1 MRRGFFYILLFI
13 AMSALWACNQSSERQ
28 PLSLDELSEWVKPEY
43 AIDGQR
49 ILDQI
54 HQQADATPVRMYADA
69 YTRAYYADDSHPLV
83 WITRMG
89 IDPCADVLMQYLS
102 AADTLGI
109 SKEAFQLDTLQA
121 LVRRMHQLDFNGIT
135 VNEVLSQL
143 EYRLTFAYLRYAC
156 GQRFGFMHAR
166 KVFDHLLLDPP
177 APGETRNISVYRR
190 LFDHEADEVTD
201 SFVHHAL
208 EEVRNH
214 RIQAFLEEVQ
224 PKSKIYQQ
232 MSREYQRAKQ
242 QGDTTRAK
250 LAYINMERARW
261 RYPHPTKGKYIFV
274 NLAAQELMAVDT
286 ERDSVMTMRVCCGN
300 STHKTPLL
308 HSEIRTIELNPYWVI
323 PQTIVRKEIMPSHVG
338 DSAYFTRNNYRAI
351 NKETKE
357 EVDPTTLTAA
367 DLRSARFTLR
377 QERGRGNS
385 LGRIIFRFANN
396 FSVFLHDT
404 NNHGAFQYANRAIS
418 HGCIRVERP
427 LDLLVF
433 TLDNPS
439 AWYLDRIRISIDQTP
454 LTAEGRQY
462 KAAHPGSKPISSIG
476 LPQPIPVWLDYWT
489 LYPTLRGSFRSY
501 EDKYGYDK
509 VIEEGLKK
517 IKEL

>member
-1 MRRGFFYILLFI
+1 MRRGFFYILILI
-13 AMSALWACNQSSERQ
+13 VLSALLACESGHKRQ
-28 PLSLDELSEWVKPEY
+28 PLSLEALGEWVNPAY
-43 AIDGQR
+43 AIDGQT
-49 ILDQI
+49 ILKQI
-54 HQQADATPVRMYADA
+54 HQQAEAAPVQMYADA

-89 IDPCADVLMQYLS
+89 IDSCADVLLQHLR
-102 AADTLGI
+102 ATDTLGL
-109 SKEAFQLDTLQA
+109 SKQAFQFDTLQA
-121 LVRRMHQLDFNGIT
+121 LVSHMRQLDFNGIT
-135 VNEVLSQL
+135 ANEVLSQL
-143 EYRLTFAYLRYAC
+143 EFRLTRAYLRYAC
-156 GQRFGFMHAR
+156 GQRFGFIHAR
-166 KVFDHLLLDPP
+166 RVFDHLLIDPP
-177 APGETRNISVYRR
+177 EPGETRTSTIYRR

-201 SFVHHAL
+201 SFINHAL

-214 RIQAFLEEVQ
+214 HIQDFLNEIR

-232 MSREYQRAKQ
+232 MSREYQRAKE
-242 QGDTTRAK
+242 QGDTARAR

-261 RYPHPTKGKYIFV
+261 RYPHPTKGKYIMV
-274 NLAAQELMAVDT
+274 NLAAQELTAVDT
-286 ERDSVMTMRVCCGN
+286 ERDTTITMRICCGN

-323 PQTIVRKEIMPSHVG
+323 PQTIVRKEILPRHVG
-338 DSAYFTRNNYRAI
+338 DSAFYAKNNYVAI

-367 DLRSARFTLR
+367 DLRSARYTLR
-377 QERGRGNS
+377 QEKGQGNS

-418 HGCIRVERP
+418 HGCVRVERP
-427 LDLLVF
+427 FDLLLF

-439 AWYLDRIRISIDQTP
+439 AWYIDRIRISIDQTP
-454 LTAEGRQY
+454 QTAEGRRY
-462 KAAHPGSKPISSIG
+462 KATYPEGKPVSNIG

-489 LYPTLRGSFRSY
+489 LYPTPRGTFQAF

-509 VIEEGLKK
+509 VIEEELRK
-517 IKEL
+517 IEN